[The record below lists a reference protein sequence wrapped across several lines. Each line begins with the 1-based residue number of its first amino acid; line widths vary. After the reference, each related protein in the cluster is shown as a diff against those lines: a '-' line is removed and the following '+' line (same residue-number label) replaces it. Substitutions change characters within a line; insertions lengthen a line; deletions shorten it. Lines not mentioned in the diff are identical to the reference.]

1 MTFIDFGKN
10 AKNEKGFMDGF
21 VGKLIMTC
29 FVLGAIVW
37 AILRFAVTY
46 DADMIRKRVAK
57 IDGDAILISG
67 QVTEWRY
74 FDELK
79 LQGVGYNVMNLKTRK
94 GSILVATLK
103 DAPTIKSKYFI
114 EAEIIGS
121 IDTVNKRFKMIRP
134 LDKSAPINKNIP
146 FLLEKTRIN
155 LPFAI

>member
-1 MTFIDFGKN
+1 MTFIDFGKRKN
-10 AKNEKGFMDGF
+10 NEKGFMDGF
-21 VGKLIMTC
+21 VGKIITAG
-29 FVLGAIVW
+29 FIFGAIIW

-46 DADMIRKRVAK
+46 DADMIRKRVVK
-57 IDGDAILISG
+57 LDGEAILLSG

-74 FDELK
+74 FEELK
-79 LQGVGYNVMNLKTRK
+79 IQGVGYNVMNLKTRK

-103 DAPTIKSKYFI
+103 DAPQIKSKYFI

-134 LDKSAPINKNIP
+134 LDKSAPINRNLP
-146 FLLEKTRIN
+146 FLLEKTRIS